1 LPYRGFRAMNAAAG
15 MDSSGQ
21 VLAGRYELRSLAG
34 RGGMATVWRGVL
46 KGAAQFETEVAV
58 KRMLPAMADDPA
70 LVTMFVEEAKIAA
83 LLTHPNITR
92 VFDLGVDQG
101 GFYLVMEWVEGID
114 FSRFVRSYVE
124 IGELP
129 PWSIVLQV
137 VIDATRGLSSA
148 HLRCDA
154 TGQPAP
160 VFHRDIDPQ
169 NILVGLNGVAKLTD
183 FGLAFA
189 VDRARLTQPGM
200 VKGKLAYVA
209 PEILEG
215 LEPTSASDVYGMG
228 VVLWEALSGQRLF
241 AGATERETLMR
252 VRRGEVPDLRLHRA
266 DLPETLHEIVSSTL
280 VRSPAERMQTADE
293 LYERLEDVLLDE
305 GLRTS
310 SAVLGRAVAEARAR
324 IRPEPKPDKSAI
336 AEALFGGKRP
346 STRPPP
352 PPVSTPEAD
361 LEELDPVRDEY
372 MTPHI
377 PLTRKK

>member
-1 LPYRGFRAMNAAAG
+1 
-15 MDSSGQ
+15 MDAPGTL
-21 VLAGRYELRSLAG
+21 LAGRYELRSLAG

-46 KGAAQFETEVAV
+46 RGAAAFETEVAV
-58 KRMLPAMADDPA
+58 KRMLPSMADDPS

-92 VFDLGVDQG
+92 VFDLGVDKG

-124 IGELP
+124 AGELP

-137 VIDATRGLSSA
+137 VIDALRGLASA
-148 HLRCDA
+148 HARCDQ
-154 TGQPAP
+154 TGAHAP

-209 PEILEG
+209 PEILAG
-215 LEPTSASDVYGMG
+215 QEPSAESDLYGMG
-228 VVLWEALSGQRLF
+228 VVLWEALSGTRLF
-241 AGATERETLMR
+241 AGASDRETLLR
-252 VRRGEVPDLRLHRA
+252 VQKGDVPPLGRYRS
-266 DLPETLHEIVSSTL
+266 DLPAPLQEIVMIAL
-280 VRSPAERMQTADE
+280 ERDRDDRYETADE
-293 LYERLEDVLLDE
+293 MYERLEDIMLDE
-305 GLRTS
+305 GIRAS
-310 SAVLGRAVAEARAR
+310 PSVLGRAVGESRAR
-324 IRPEPKPDKSAI
+324 LRPDAKPDKQAI
-336 AEALFGGKRP
+336 ADALFGPGKRP
-346 STRPPP
+346 TAPPP
-352 PPVSTPEAD
+352 QVSTPEMD

>member
-1 LPYRGFRAMNAAAG
+1 
-15 MDSSGQ
+15 MDAPGNL
-21 VLAGRYELRSLAG
+21 LAGRYELRTLAG

-46 KGAAQFETEVAV
+46 RGAAHFETEVAV
-58 KRMLPAMADDPA
+58 KRMLPSLADDPA

-92 VFDLGVDQG
+92 VFDLGIDES

-114 FSRFVRSYVE
+114 FSRFVRAYVE
-124 IGELP
+124 SGELP
-129 PWSIVLQV
+129 PWSLVLQV
-137 VIDATRGLSSA
+137 VIDALRGLSSA

-154 TGQPAP
+154 AGHPAP
-160 VFHRDIDPQ
+160 VFHRDVDPQ

-209 PEILEG
+209 PEILGG
-215 LEPTSASDVYGMG
+215 LEPTPASDLYGMG
-228 VVLWEALSGQRLF
+228 VVLWEALSGERLF
-241 AGATERETLMR
+241 AGATDRETLLR
-252 VRRGEVPDLRLHRA
+252 VQKGDVPNLARHRG
-266 DLPETLHEIVSSTL
+266 DLPRALHEIVLSAL
-280 VRSPAERMQTADE
+280 ERRAEDRIASADE
-293 LYERLEDVLLDE
+293 MQERLEDVLLDE
-305 GLRTS
+305 GIRP
-310 SAVLGRAVAEARAR
+310 SAQVLGRAVGEARAR

-336 AEALFGGKRP
+336 ADALFGPGRRP
-346 STRPPP
+346 TTAPEPQ
-352 PPVSTPEAD
+352 PPVSTPEVD

>member
-1 LPYRGFRAMNAAAG
+1 
-15 MDSSGQ
+15 MDAPGT

-46 KGAAQFETEVAV
+46 RGAAQFETEVAV
-58 KRMLPAMADDPA
+58 KRMLPSMADDPA

-92 VFDLGVDQG
+92 VFDLGVDPG
-101 GFYLVMEWVEGID
+101 GFYLVMEWIEGID

-124 IGELP
+124 AGELP

-137 VIDATRGLSSA
+137 VIDALRGLASA
-148 HLRCDA
+148 HDRCDA
-154 TGQPAP
+154 AGAEAP
-160 VFHRDIDPQ
+160 VFHRDVDPQ

-209 PEILEG
+209 PEILAG
-215 LEPTSASDVYGMG
+215 QEPSPQSDLYGMG
-228 VVLWEALSGQRLF
+228 VVLWEALSGVRLF
-241 AGATERETLMR
+241 AASSDRETLKR
-252 VRRGEVPDLRLHRA
+252 VQKGDVPSLGRYRS
-266 DLPETLHEIVSSTL
+266 DLPAPLHEIVSSML
-280 VRSPAERMQTADE
+280 AREPADRIQTADE
-293 LYERLEDVLLDE
+293 LFERLEDVLLDE
-305 GLRTS
+305 GIRASTS
-310 SAVLGRAVAEARAR
+310 VLGRAVAEARAR
-324 IRPEPKPDKSAI
+324 IRPDPKPDKHAI
-336 AEALFGGKRP
+336 ANALFGPGRRAD
-346 STRPPP
+346 S
-352 PPVSTPEAD
+352 PPVSLPEAD

-372 MTPHI
+372 NTPHI